1 MKKVMKIIIGI
12 LLVIGIGIGGIKLM
26 QKIEH
31 DQMVE
36 IVKSEGVREI
46 IEEQLKY
53 LDNEALSEEGLIK
66 TYEIDDSSIIH
77 SPMGGISFNVF
88 LNSDRKL
95 RVVFELEKDSNT
107 GKIEYSGGGYSS
119 EVKKLV
125 GEINND

>member
-1 MKKVMKIIIGI
+1 MKKVVKI
-12 LLVIGIGIGGIKLM
+12 LVGVIVAIALGIGGIKLM

-36 IVKSEGVREI
+36 VVKSEEVREI
-46 IEEQLKY
+46 VEEQLKY
-53 LDNEALSEEGLIK
+53 LDNEAFLEEGLIK

>member
-1 MKKVMKIIIGI
+1 MKKVMKIVIGI
-12 LLVIGIGIGGIKLM
+12 LLVIGIGIGGFKLM

-36 IVKSEGVREI
+36 IVKSEEVREI
-46 IEEQLKY
+46 VEEQLKY

-66 TYEIDDSSIIH
+66 TYEIDDSSTIH
-77 SPMGGISFNVF
+77 SPMGGISFNIF

-107 GKIEYSGGGYSS
+107 GKIEYSGGGYSA
-119 EVKKLV
+119 EVKKIV

>member
-1 MKKVMKIIIGI
+1 MKTVVKI
-12 LLVIGIGIGGIKLM
+12 LVGVIAAIALGIGGFKLM

-36 IVKSEGVREI
+36 IVKSEEVREI
-46 IEEQLKY
+46 VEEQLKY
-53 LDNEALSEEGLIK
+53 LDNEALSEDGLIK

>member
-1 MKKVMKIIIGI
+1 MKKVMKVIIGI

-36 IVKSEGVREI
+36 IVKSEEVREI
-46 IEEQLKY
+46 VEEQLKY

-95 RVVFELEKDSNT
+95 RVVFELEKDSNI